1 MPGMKKT
8 KAVTLSLS
16 AAILMMS
23 ALTGC
28 GSTSDDQGVKT
39 NNVRNYASDANRNVR
54 NGINYG
60 MNGIN
65 PDRASVHRTT
75 SLSANSQMTKAISDM
90 NGVGKAYVLRTDHN
104 AYVAVSL
111 KEGGRSQNTRH
122 HNNRNQMNQNV
133 NNLGVNDMGTRAP
146 YTTSG
151 IAPGLRSND
160 YSQSNMYGDNANS
173 SHGAGGIF
181 NPNNVNNNN
190 QRGTGTNGSMN
201 NNTQAEE
208 QVTAELREKI
218 TKKIKQM
225 DPKVKNVYISA
236 NPDFLERIQGYGTDL
251 ENGHP
256 ISGIVNEFQ
265 VMMDRIFP
273 AKTTSNRK

>member
-1 MPGMKKT
+1 MPGMKKN
-8 KAVTLSLS
+8 KVVTLSLS
-16 AAILMMS
+16 TAILMMS

-28 GSTSDDQGVKT
+28 GTTADNQGVKT
-39 NNVRNYASDANRNVR
+39 NNVRNYASDVNRNVR

-75 SLSANSQMTKAISDM
+75 SLSAHNQMSKAISEM
-90 NGVGKAYVLRTDHN
+90 NGVGEAYVLRTDHN

-111 KEGGRSQNTRH
+111 KEGVQPQSTRH
-122 HNNRNQMNQNV
+122 HNNQNLMNQHD
-133 NNLGVNDMGTRAP
+133 LGNMGTNDMGTRAP

-151 IAPGLRSND
+151 IAPGLHSNN
-160 YSQSNMYGDNANS
+160 YSQSNMLGDNANGPQYS
-173 SHGAGGIF
+173 KM
-181 NPNNVNNNN
+181 NNN
-190 QRGTGTNGSMN
+190 Q
-201 NNTQAEE
+201 AEE
-208 QVTAELREKI
+208 VTDEMKQKI
-218 TKKIKQM
+218 TKKIKQI

-236 NPDFLERIQGYGTDL
+236 NPDFLGRVRGYASDL

-273 AKTTSNRK
+273 AKTTSNHK

>member
-28 GSTSDDQGVKT
+28 GTSTDDQGVKT
-39 NNVRNYASDANRNVR
+39 NSVRNYASDVNRNVR

-60 MNGIN
+60 INGIN

-75 SLSANSQMTKAISDM
+75 NLSAHNQMSKAISEM
-90 NGVGKAYVLRTDHN
+90 NGVGEAYVLRTDHN

-111 KEGGRSQNTRH
+111 KEGVRPQSTRH
-122 HNNRNQMNQNV
+122 HNNRNQMNQDLGGV
-133 NNLGVNDMGTRAP
+133 GVNDMGTRAP

-160 YSQSNMYGDNANS
+160 YSQSNMLGDNANGPR
-173 SHGAGGIF
+173 GAGGIF
-181 NPNNVNNNN
+181 NPNSVSMKS
-190 QRGTGTNGSMN
+190 QKGPGTYTNK

-208 QVTAELREKI
+208 QVTDEMKQKI

-236 NPDFLERIQGYGTDL
+236 NPDFLERAQGYASDL
-251 ENGHP
+251 ANGHP
-256 ISGIVNEFQ
+256 ISGIVSEFQ

-273 AKTTSNRK
+273 AKTTSNQE